1 MAIILGVD
9 PGLTRCGFG
18 VVDNSKNEAISFG
31 MFQSLPSSDP
41 RDRVGAIAKE
51 LKQLV
56 ETHKPEMIA
65 LERVFAQANLR
76 SVMGVAQVSG
86 ALMSIAYE
94 ANIPLQFFTPSEVKA
109 AVTGNGRATKDQVA
123 LMVTRILKLSETPK
137 PADVADA
144 LAVALC
150 ASKRGLSVGTSAQQ
164 QWVAAAKKASRRLG

>member
-9 PGLTRCGFG
+9 PGLTRCGYG
-18 VVDNSKNEAISFG
+18 VIDTSKNDAVNFG

-41 RDRVGAIAKE
+41 RDRVGAIAQE

-56 ETHKPEMIA
+56 KTHKPEMIA

-86 ALMSIAYE
+86 ALMSIAFE

-123 LMVTRILKLSETPK
+123 MMVTRILKLTETPK

>member
-18 VVDNSKNEAISFG
+18 LIDTSKNEAIQFG
-31 MFQSLPSSDP
+31 MFQSMPSSDP
-41 RDRVGAIAKE
+41 RDRVGVIAAE
-51 LKQLV
+51 LKLLV
-56 ETHKPEMIA
+56 IEHKPEMIA

-86 ALMSIAYE
+86 ALMAIAFE
-94 ANIPLQFFTPSEVKA
+94 ADIPLQFFTPSEVKA
-109 AVTGNGRATKDQVA
+109 AVTGNGRATKEQVA
-123 LMVTRILKLSETPK
+123 LMVTRILKLQETPK

-144 LAVALC
+144 LAVAIC

>member
-9 PGLTRCGFG
+9 PGLTRCGYG
-18 VVDNSKNEAISFG
+18 VIDTSKNAAVIFG

-41 RDRVGAIAKE
+41 RDRVGVIAQE
-51 LKQLV
+51 LRQLV
-56 ETHKPEMIA
+56 KTHKPEMIA

-86 ALMSIAYE
+86 ALMSIAFE

-123 LMVTRILKLSETPK
+123 MMVTRILKLTETPK

>member
-18 VVDNSKNEAISFG
+18 VIDTTKNEAILFG
-31 MFQSLPSSDP
+31 MFQSLPISDP
-41 RDRVGAIAKE
+41 RDRVGAIAAD
-51 LKQLV
+51 LKRLV
-56 ETHKPEMIA
+56 QEHRPEMIA

-86 ALMSIAYE
+86 ALMAIAFDAE
-94 ANIPLQFFTPSEVKA
+94 IPLQFFTPSEVKA

-123 LMVTRILKLSETPK
+123 LMVTRILKLQETPK

-144 LAVALC
+144 LAVAIC
-150 ASKRGLSVGTSAQQ
+150 ASKRGLNVGTPAQQ

>member
-18 VVDNSKNEAISFG
+18 LIDSSKTQALDFG
-31 MFQSLPSSDP
+31 MFQSQPNTDP
-41 RDRVGAIAKE
+41 RDRVGAIAME
-51 LKQLV
+51 LRRLV
-56 ETHKPEMIA
+56 EQHKPEMIA

-86 ALMSIAYE
+86 ALMAIAYE
-94 ANIPLQFFTPSEVKA
+94 AKIPLQFFTPSEVKA

-150 ASKRGLSVGTSAQQ
+150 ASKRGLNVGTSAQQ

>member
-18 VVDNSKNEAISFG
+18 LIDTAKNQALAFG
-31 MFQSLPSSDP
+31 MYQSQPSSDP
-41 RDRVGAIAKE
+41 RDRVGSIAAE

-56 ETHKPEMIA
+56 IDHKPELIA

-86 ALMSIAYE
+86 ALMAIAFE

-123 LMVTRILKLSETPK
+123 LMVTQILKLAQTPK

-150 ASKRGLSVGTSAQQ
+150 ASKRGLNVGTSAQQ

>member
-18 VVDNSKNEAISFG
+18 LIDTSKNSAIRFG
-31 MFQSLPSSDP
+31 MFQSQPTSDP
-41 RDRVGAIAKE
+41 RDRVGSIATE
-51 LKQLV
+51 LRQLV
-56 ETHKPEMIA
+56 LEHKPEMIA

-86 ALMSIAYE
+86 ALMSIAFDG
-94 ANIPLQFFTPSEVKA
+94 NIPLQFFTPSEVKA

-123 LMVTRILKLSETPK
+123 MMVTRILKLDQTPK

-150 ASKRGLSVGTSAQQ
+150 ASKRGVNVGTSAQQ